1 MSRRQVLYLIAAAG
15 ALVMLYGGLIG
26 PWWLTFAGAVAI
38 GVVMTRARI
47 AIPVAAIIGFAGW
60 VTPLV
65 AIQSQY
71 GIRPAADALAAI
83 MGFKGATAIPVVLT
97 LLVGVLLGVAGS
109 WLGSA
114 ARTVV
119 ISRPWSRP
127 VQKLGDQ
134 RLEVKDP
141 VLTKS

>member
-1 MSRRQVLYLIAAAG
+1 MSRRILYLIAAIG
-15 ALVMLYGGLIG
+15 AVVMFYGGLVG
-26 PWWLTFAGAVAI
+26 PWWLTFVGAVVI
-38 GVVMTRARI
+38 GAAVTRARL
-47 AIPVAAIIGFAGW
+47 AILAAAIIAFIGW
-60 VTPLV
+60 VTPLET
-65 AIQSQY
+65 IQSQY
-71 GIRPAADALAAI
+71 GLRPAADALAAI

-97 LLVGVLLGVAGS
+97 VLVGVLLGVSGS